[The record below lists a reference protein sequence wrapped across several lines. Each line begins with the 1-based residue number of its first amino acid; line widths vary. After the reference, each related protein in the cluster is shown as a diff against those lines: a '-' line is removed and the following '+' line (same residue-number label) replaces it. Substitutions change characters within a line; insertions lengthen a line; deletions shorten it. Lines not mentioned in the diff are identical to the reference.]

1 MMPIIIRPILATELL
16 PDLETNVLLCLSDGT
31 TCEGFL
37 DDDGDGT
44 PLWRDVT
51 AYPIEGA
58 RVTHWAAMP
67 QREGGWA

>member
-16 PDLETNVLLCLSDGT
+16 PDVETNVLLCLSDGT
-31 TCEGFL
+31 
-37 DDDGDGT
+37 

-51 AYPIEGA
+51 ACPIEGA